1 VRTLI
6 YPADN
11 AGCGRYRLIWVA
23 EALKAQGHDVTIV
36 WPSERAG
43 INGGI
48 LPDGTCAAVEAPEA
62 DVIVMQRLS
71 FRPIATAVPLL
82 RAKGIAV
89 VVDMDDDLSQIHP
102 KHAAYLKYQPGSGGM
117 HTWEN
122 AAYACRMATMVT
134 TSTPALQQVYAPHG
148 RGAVLRNCVP
158 ARYLDVPR
166 VDSDVIG
173 WPGSVPS
180 HPNDLQ
186 QVGNAV
192 RRLVSQG
199 HKFLGVGPVYG
210 LQKAL
215 DLDSMPDATGNV
227 SLDEWPNAV
236 GALGV
241 GMVPL
246 EDSRFNAGKSWLKGI
261 ELAATGVPFVA
272 SPRDEYRHLH
282 KLGAGMLAAKP
293 QHWYSMLR
301 NLATNAALRQ
311 EMSEAGREVAAQ
323 HTIEGN
329 AWRWMSAWEDALK
342 LQRSQAARSGATG
355 LVRT

>member
-1 VRTLI
+1 
-6 YPADN
+6 
-11 AGCGRYRLIWVA
+11 
-23 EALKAQGHDVTIV
+23 V

-43 INGGI
+43 ISGGI

-89 VVDMDDDLSQIHP
+89 VVDMDDDLSAIHP
-102 KHAAYLKYQPGSGGM
+102 KHTAYLKYQPGSGGM

-186 QVGNAV
+186 QVGNAI

-199 HKFLGVGPVYG
+199 HKFRGVGPVYG

-215 DLDSMPDATGNV
+215 DLDAMPDATGNV
-227 SLDEWPNAV
+227 AFDDWPSAV
-236 GALGV
+236 GALGI

-282 KLGAGMLAAKP
+282 KLGAGVLATKP
-293 QHWYSMLR
+293 QHWYSTLR
-301 NLATNAALRQ
+301 GLATNASLRQ
-311 EMSEAGREVAAQ
+311 EMSEAGRAVAAQ

-329 AWRWMSAWEDALK
+329 AWRWMEIWEGAFK
-342 LQRSQAARSGATG
+342 LQHAQAARSGATG

>member
-1 VRTLI
+1 VHVLV
-6 YPADN
+6 YPADQ
-11 AGCGRYRLIWVA
+11 AGCGKYRLIWIA
-23 EALKAQGHDVTIV
+23 EALQAQGHDITIM

-43 INGGI
+43 ISGGV

-89 VVDMDDDLSQIHP
+89 VVDMDDDLSAIHP
-102 KHAAYLKYQPGSGGM
+102 KHSAYLKYQPGTGGM

-134 TSTPALQQVYAPHG
+134 TSTPALQKVYASHG

-199 HKFLGVGPVYG
+199 HKFKGVGPVYG
-210 LQKAL
+210 LRQAL
-215 DLDSMPDATGNV
+215 DLDAIPDATGNV

-236 GALGV
+236 GSLGV

-246 EDSRFNAGKSWLKGI
+246 EDSPFNASKSFLKGL

-282 KLGAGMLAAKP
+282 KLGTGILAAKP
-293 QHWYSMLR
+293 QHWYSALR
-301 NLATNAALRQ
+301 SLATNPALRQ
-311 EMSEAGREVAAQ
+311 EMSEAGRAVAAER
-323 HTIEGN
+323 TIEAN
-329 AWRWMSAWEDALK
+329 AWRWLEVWKTAYDT
-342 LQRSQAARSGATG
+342 QRHAARSGATG